1 MMLLTRRIS
10 SAILNTL
17 SQKTKVGVSSPR
29 SNGVKTPIQ
38 GVFYCLKKIVTVKI
52 RAFVM
57 VARNGQPQGWPVS
70 TSPFGDPLPG
80 TANLLRVAAQQLADV
95 GGGSYI
101 QAMEPS
107 I

>member
-10 SAILNTL
+10 SAILSTAGNKSAGFRSL
-17 SQKTKVGVSSPR
+17 R

-38 GVFYCLKKIVTVKI
+38 GVFYCLKKTHTLLV

-57 VARNGQPQGWPVS
+57 VARDGQPKGWPVS

-80 TANLLRVAAQQLADV
+80 TANLLRVAAQQFAVV